1 MVRLHKPLVAIATF
15 FALSF
20 GAVTVHAHNITIDQ
34 LPGVI
39 AGRVSR
45 GQSLPRDA
53 QPPVVPGTN
62 LREFA
67 FTVANDLAGSMITG
81 IGFALPG
88 NLSGFVMSGNLPFPV
103 SFTLQNGVID
113 GFGTGQTFDFAALAL
128 PGGGIAPGQSLT
140 FWVRAPSFAGLHLE
154 DIIGT
159 AYVRF
164 QAISPGGFT
173 GVGRATE
180 PAPIPEPTSL
190 FLLGTGL
197 VGMAAGLRRKYRNTS
212 TPTQKP

>member
-1 MVRLHKPLVAIATF
+1 MFRLHKPLRFLIILL
-15 FALSF
+15 ALSF
-20 GAVTVHAHNITIDQ
+20 AAITIHAHNITIDQ

-45 GQSLPRDA
+45 GQPLPRDA
-53 QPPVVPGTN
+53 QAPVVPGTN

-67 FTVANDLAGSMITG
+67 FTVANDLAGSLITG

-88 NLSGFVMSGNLPFPV
+88 DLTGFVVSSDNPFPV
-103 SFTLQNGVID
+103 TFTLQSAITN
-113 GFGTGQTFDFAALAL
+113 GFGTGQTFDFAALGL
-128 PGGGIAPGQSLT
+128 PGGGIAQGQSLT
-140 FWVRAPSFAGLHLE
+140 FWVRAPSFAGLNLE
-154 DIIGT
+154 EIIGS

-164 QAISPGGFT
+164 QAVTPGGFT
-173 GVGRATE
+173 GIGQATE

-197 VGMAAGLRRKYRNTS
+197 IGLASGIHRKHRKMRE
-212 TPTQKP
+212 TQIN